1 MHYGVRTARSMIKYH
16 DYCWYGRHK
25 KWPAKH
31 VICGISYACENTP
44 GFLLLESFTFLK
56 RTYPSFARKF
66 TRSSRVEYFLRE
78 NASCSAINP

>member
-31 VICGISYACENTP
+31 VICGISHACESKSI
-44 GFLLLESFTFLK
+44 SFI
-56 RTYPSFARKF
+56 YGSIP
-66 TRSSRVEYFLRE
+66 
-78 NASCSAINP
+78 